1 MIFEERKARDYI
13 NDLQGFKLEN
23 IHFKIGSKFH
33 TDTFIHARV
42 LLQNSYYTSRIALTL
57 AEKICSLCHALNL
70 PNLTLVGYERYSELL
85 LGLIINYLQSLD
97 SNLKVSS
104 CIMIDKGRIM
114 EPIVPLDRLSES
126 FVVIVPIVSTGST
139 TSKIVRSYN
148 QTVQGS
154 GDALMCYQV
163 FQLSRPGYTIP
174 NSESIYEVPVQWFD
188 PYSCDVCY
196 GDESLPLLEA
206 DKTNLNPVVI
216 LGLPGVK
223 TVYSIADPLIKKER
237 ERIKAA
243 EAKEASEKEEKEEKT
258 ETGEIPKKYSF
269 YGCPFQRASFE
280 KSLLYLKSNR
290 YKEFRS
296 FSHLSHVFIEENLN
310 GIEAWIDSL
319 AAEFSIRD
327 TDKIYILSPCHV
339 MTNITFVNLVNN
351 RLFGSSATIIY
362 FEPEKEYAE
371 NFKRVHRIFLDEEAA
386 DKTKIFYVDD
396 DLVSGK
402 TFFSIYD
409 LFRYSVGY
417 GPVGLTGA
425 IFLMNKA
432 NPSVNERVT
441 RASGNVHSYVS
452 INLPQQHLIS
462 NEAPFS
468 REIHRYEQIMK
479 RCLYYEPEIACYE
492 KNKTLKNSNKV
503 EKHRNRHL
511 NMFYATHVL
520 YDFFSAPECESKLSG
535 MTFEQLI
542 AECKHRDGR
551 IDDEYAVL
559 KVVSS
564 NSFTMYRPVRDK
576 VFEWIKEELKTV
588 LKDVESLCD
597 NEKWDSIDLLKKMQF
612 LIHRSVNLGNFQ
624 IVSPRFFTVLSKVF
638 NVIDDKGLITTVET
652 VFNPSQSVK
661 VPDTFSDSILKRF
674 IELMYSYPASA
685 VKIKEAL
692 SSETI
697 VFKNDRGKSFKE
709 RLLDE
714 TCVVVDDLY
723 DCIVSLGF
731 QAKAII
737 KGDELVD
744 LDDYR
749 TFVQNWFE
757 QNGIYD
763 YTQYKV
769 AAEICGFDENSL
781 PDNFIQYLWL
791 KSYFYCDSN
800 SLLPSSVLFEKKTVQ
815 LCHRLKSM
823 VSPDGPIGAFFVVT
837 DVLGK
842 HRLVFDEDRN
852 GYSVLGNRFNEQEID
867 DFFTRMG
874 RSIQADS
881 RLLIKKV
888 KDELTSFSDDNHIL
902 DALNCKEL
910 HIYRLG
916 QIENSSIS
924 GIIGFYSADPSM
936 MGPYSRRYML
946 LLRRDILSFIDLH
959 HRNEE
964 FVQSVLAEERRKY
977 AYLTGH
983 GREVMLRLSWSDKDF
998 IPIIVDMERLQGIFA
1013 GSQID
1018 PDYEKVLLN
1027 LFFEPDIINIDG
1039 AKSLVEDFW
1048 NMALKIYQSDVVEI
1062 SEVPNKWE
1070 SKATGEGSIKFSKKL
1085 LKYICFELIVN
1096 AKKNK
1101 FHKANTPY
1109 RKVYSGDESPFNKNS
1124 IGVNITLSADHLVL
1138 SVSGTGPIIDSD
1150 ILQKIKANTQIKEKG
1165 DISGLDLIIKLIK
1178 KYDTRNHISVSSDI
1192 FKSHVKKNTISVT
1205 LYSK

>member
-1 MIFEERKARDYI
+1 MIFEERKARDFI

-57 AEKICSLCHALNL
+57 ADKICSLCGTHSLS
-70 PNLTLVGYERYSELL
+70 NLTLVGYERYSELL
-85 LGLIINYLQSLD
+85 LGLIINYLQTLSP
-97 SNLKVSS
+97 SLKVSS

-114 EPIVPLDRLSES
+114 EPIAPSDRLSQS

-148 QTVQGS
+148 QTVRGS
-154 GDALMCYQV
+154 GDALKCYQV
-163 FQLSRPGYTIP
+163 FQLSEPYYQIP
-174 NSESIYEVPVQWFD
+174 NSESIYEVPVQWYD
-188 PYSCDVCY
+188 PHACDVCY
-196 GDESLPLLEA
+196 GEESLPLLEA

-223 TVYSIADPLIKKER
+223 RVYNIADPLIREER
-237 ERIKAA
+237 ERAKAEEA
-243 EAKEASEKEEKEEKT
+243 EKKKEEDT
-258 ETGEIPKKYSF
+258 NEIPKKYSF
-269 YGCPFQRASFE
+269 FGCPFQKAFFD

-290 YKEFRS
+290 YKEFRT
-296 FSHLSHVFIEENLN
+296 FSHLSHVFIEENLK

-319 AAEFSIRD
+319 ANEFSILD
-327 TDKIYILSPCHV
+327 TDKIYILSSCHV
-339 MTNITFVNLVNN
+339 MTNISFVNLVNN

-371 NFKRVHRIFLDEEAA
+371 NFKRVYRIFLNEDAA

-396 DLVSGK
+396 DLVSGN

-409 LFRYSVGY
+409 LFRFSVGY

-432 NPSVNERVT
+432 TPGVNERVT
-441 RASGNVHSYVS
+441 RASGCVHSYVS

-479 RCLYYEPEIACYE
+479 RCLYYDPEIACHE
-492 KNKTLKNSNKV
+492 KNESLKNPNKE
-503 EKHRNRHL
+503 EKNRTRHL

-520 YDFFSAPECESKLSG
+520 YDFFSDPECESKLSG
-535 MTFEQLI
+535 MSFKQLI

-551 IDDEYAVL
+551 IDDDYAVL

-564 NSFTMYRPVRDK
+564 NSFTMYRPVRDR
-576 VFEWIKEELKTV
+576 VFEWIKEELRTV
-588 LKDVESLCD
+588 LKDVESRCD
-597 NEKWDSIDLLKKMQF
+597 KENWDSIVPLDNLLF

-624 IVSPRFFTVLSKVF
+624 IVSHRFFSVLSKVF
-638 NVIDDKGLITTVET
+638 NLIGADGTITTVET
-652 VFNPSQSVK
+652 VFSPSQSVK
-661 VPDTFSDSILKRF
+661 VPENFYDSILKRY

-697 VFKNDRGKSFKE
+697 VFKTEKGKSFKE

-714 TCVVVDDLY
+714 TCVVIDDLY
-723 DCIVSLGF
+723 QCIINLGF
-731 QAKAII
+731 PSNAII
-737 KGDELVD
+737 RDDELVE
-744 LDDYR
+744 LTDYSA
-749 TFVQNWFE
+749 FVQNWFE
-757 QNGIYD
+757 QNGIYG

-769 AAEICGFDENSL
+769 AAAICGFDENSL
-781 PDNFIQYLWL
+781 PDNFVRFLWL
-791 KSYFYCDSN
+791 KSYIYCDSN

-823 VSPDGPIGAFFVVT
+823 VSPDCPIGAFFVVT

-842 HRLVFDEDRN
+842 HRLVFDEDKN

-867 DFFTRMG
+867 DFFTKMG
-874 RSIQADS
+874 RSIKEDS
-881 RLLIKKV
+881 RLLIKKER
-888 KDELTSFSDDNHIL
+888 DELTSFSDGGHIL
-902 DALNCKEL
+902 EALNCKEL

-916 QIENSSIS
+916 QIEDSSIS
-924 GIIGFYSADPSM
+924 GIIGYYSADPGLMS
-936 MGPYSRRYML
+936 PYSRRYML
-946 LLRRDILSFIDLH
+946 LLRRDILCFIDLH

-964 FVQSVLAEERRKY
+964 FVQSVIAEERRKY

-1013 GSQID
+1013 GSQVD
-1018 PDYEKVLLN
+1018 EDSVKKLLD
-1027 LFFEPDIINIDG
+1027 LFFEPDIITIND
-1039 AKSLVEDFW
+1039 AQSLASDFFD
-1048 NMALKIYQSDVVEI
+1048 MALKIYRSDVVEI
-1062 SEVPNKWE
+1062 SEDPNKWGGTA
-1070 SKATGEGSIKFSKKL
+1070 KGEGSIKFSKKL
-1085 LKYICFELIVN
+1085 LKYICFELLVN

-1101 FHKANTPY
+1101 FHKSNTPY
-1109 RKVYSGDESPFNKNS
+1109 REVFSGEESPFNKNS
-1124 IGVNITLSADHLVL
+1124 IGVNIALYADRLVL
-1138 SVSGTGPIIDSD
+1138 SVSGTGPKIDSD
-1150 ILQKIKANTQIKEKG
+1150 VFQKIRNNTQIKEKG

-1178 KYDTRNHISVSSDI
+1178 KYNTRNHIYVSSDV
-1192 FKSHVKKNTISVT
+1192 FKNHVMKNTISVT
-1205 LYSK
+1205 LYS